1 MIVLNFFLDHLG
13 VILILAGLL
22 LVAFVLWVFWDDEKR
37 YDKPPVCKSASIPK
51 SYHRND
57 QFKSALHHAEP
68 SLTPFEAHTQAE
80 IKATTKP
87 HPKPRK
93 H

>member
-1 MIVLNFFLDHLG
+1 MIILNFFLDHLG

-22 LVAFVLWVFWDDEKR
+22 LVAYVLWVFWDDEKR
-37 YDKPPVCKSASIPK
+37 YDKPPVCKSKHVPSVPRYPS
-51 SYHRND
+51 SYHD
-57 QFKSALHHAEP
+57 KPYQ
-68 SLTPFEAHTQAE
+68 TPFEAHTQAE

-87 HPKPRK
+87 HPKPKR